1 MKKSKKLLF
10 ITMITVVMLVAGGC
24 RGITTFPLE
33 DEMPVQT
40 QQQESE
46 LNGGTEDSQ
55 DAENVKQEPLQDA
68 QETVPEPTEV
78 LYASATVNV
87 RTGASTDA
95 DVYTKL
101 TRGDEVQ
108 VIDRSGEWASIRI
121 NDQVYYV
128 ASKYLVT
135 EDELTKG
142 KLIVIDAGHQAKGD
156 SSREPVGPGA
166 SETKAKVASGTAG
179 VASGL
184 AEYQLTLMVAQ
195 KLQSEL
201 ENRGYQVIMVR
212 TSNDVNISNS
222 ERAQVANN
230 ANADA
235 FVRIHANGS
244 ENSSANGAMTICQT
258 ANNPY
263 NGALASQSK
272 ALSQAVLDALVAKT
286 GCRKEYVWETDTM
299 SGINWAQVPVTIVEM
314 GYMTNKEEDLK
325 MATDDYQTKI
335 AMGIADGIDQYF
347 Q

>member
-1 MKKSKKLLF
+1 MQKAKNTLL
-10 ITMITVVMLVAGGC
+10 VSLLLCSLLVTGGC
-24 RGITTFPLE
+24 SGTTKDAVE
-33 DEMPVQT
+33 TKDQNPVVT
-40 QQQESE
+40 ESQEPVSPD
-46 LNGGTEDSQ
+46 TQ
-55 DAENVKQEPLQDA
+55 DALDEEPE
-68 QETVPEPTEV
+68 ETQAVLPEPTEV
-78 LYASATVNV
+78 LYASDTINV
-87 RTGASTDA
+87 RTGESTDA

-101 TRGDEVQ
+101 HRGDEVQ
-108 VIDRSGEWASIRI
+108 VIDHSGEWASILMDD
-121 NDQVYYV
+121 NVYYV
-128 ASKYLVT
+128 SSQYLVT
-135 EDELTKG
+135 EEELTTG

-156 SSREPVGPGA
+156 SSQEPVGPGA

-222 ERAQVANN
+222 ERAKVAND

-235 FVRIHANGS
+235 FIRIHANGS

-286 GCRKEYVWETDTM
+286 GCKKEYVWETDTM

-314 GYMTNKEEDLK
+314 GYMTNRDEDLK
-325 MATDDYQTKI
+325 MASDDYQSKI
-335 AMGIADGIDQYF
+335 AAGIADGIDQYF

>member
-1 MKKSKKLLF
+1 MQKAKKTMVAVALLF
-10 ITMITVVMLVAGGC
+10 TFLVAGGC
-24 RGITTFPLE
+24 SNTAKDQKAPVKNPFPTERLEQSNSTTESSQSMEPE
-33 DEMPVQT
+33 ET
-40 QQQESE
+40 QAV
-46 LNGGTEDSQ
+46 L
-55 DAENVKQEPLQDA
+55 
-68 QETVPEPTEV
+68 PEPTEV
-78 LYASATVNV
+78 LYASDTVNV
-87 RTGASTDA
+87 RTGESTDA

-101 TRGDEVQ
+101 HRGDEVQ
-108 VIDRSGEWASIRI
+108 VIDHSGEWASILMDD
-121 NDQVYYV
+121 NVYYV
-128 ASKYLVT
+128 SSQYLVT
-135 EDELTKG
+135 EDELTTG

-156 SSREPVGPGA
+156 SSQEPVGPGA

-195 KLQSEL
+195 KLQTEL

-222 ERAQVANN
+222 ERAKVAND

-235 FVRIHANGS
+235 FIRIHANGS

-286 GCRKEYVWETDTM
+286 GCKKEYVWETDTM

-314 GYMTNKEEDLK
+314 GYMTNRDEDLK
-325 MATDDYQTKI
+325 MASDDYQSKI
-335 AMGIADGIDQYF
+335 AAGIADGIDQYF